1 MTIDAFAAR
10 PAVSIVDYDEA
21 DSFAALLVKTPPDP
35 IAHLFTA
42 GPPAAHGTRI
52 EPMAAMLLA
61 VVDTLPGNVFAKD
74 REGRYIVANA
84 QTERALGAPRDRLLG
99 RTDVELIG
107 DGAEAARLREADL
120 RVMASGTA
128 ESLEETLTLADGAVA
143 TWLSTKAPLR
153 DATGAVIGVIGFSV
167 DITARRAAEQ
177 ERARIEA
184 QLGAVLDALPV
195 GIIIAD
201 ADGRIVRDNA
211 ANRDLWGV
219 PPETASWRDY
229 GDWVG
234 FRPATGERIAPGD
247 WAMARALRH
256 GDTVRGELVEC
267 QRFGSGE
274 RRRYLNNAAPVR
286 DADGAIIGGVV
297 AALDVTDGVPAGC
310 AGAN

>member
-1 MTIDAFAAR
+1 MPNDFSDLR
-10 PAVSIVDYDEA
+10 RAVAIEDYACA
-21 DSFAALLVKTPPDP
+21 DDVAALLV
-35 IAHLFTA
+35 A
-42 GPPAAHGTRI
+42 PAATVAQLFAAEPAAPRRTMV

-74 REGRYIVANA
+74 RAGRYIVANA
-84 QTERALGAPRDRLLG
+84 QTEVALGAPRERLLG
-99 RTDVELIG
+99 RTDLDLLGDAVE
-107 DGAEAARLREADL
+107 ATRLREADQ
-120 RVMASGTA
+120 RVMASGVA
-128 ESLEETLTLADGAVA
+128 ESLEEVVTLADGSVV

-153 DATGAVIGVIGFSV
+153 DATGAVIGIIGFSV
-167 DITARRAAEQ
+167 DISERKTAERA
-177 ERARIEA
+177 RARIEA

-211 ANRDLWGV
+211 ASRELWGM

-229 GDWVG
+229 GEWIG
-234 FRPATGERIAPGD
+234 YRPTGERIGAAE
-247 WAMARALRH
+247 WAMARALRD

-286 DADGAIIGGVV
+286 DAAGAIIGGVV
-297 AALDVTDGVPAGC
+297 AALDVTDGLPAGLG
-310 AGAN
+310 GAA

>member
-1 MTIDAFAAR
+1 MTNSFDAHRA
-10 PAVSIVDYDEA
+10 PPTPDYPCA
-21 DSFAALLVKTPPDP
+21 DDIAELLATPPR
-35 IAHLFTA
+35 A
-42 GPPAAHGTRI
+42 TR

-74 REGRYIVANA
+74 RDGRYIVANA
-84 QTERALGAPRDRLLG
+84 QTEVALGAPRDRLLG
-99 RTDVELIG
+99 RTDAELLG
-107 DGAEAARLREADL
+107 DAAEAARLREADL
-120 RVMASGTA
+120 RVMASGCA
-128 ESLEETLTLADGAVA
+128 ESLEEELTLGDGTVV

-153 DATGAVIGVIGFSV
+153 DAAGAVIGVIGFSV
-167 DITARRAAEQ
+167 DVSDRTAAER

-184 QLGAVLDALPV
+184 QLGAVLDAIPV

-211 ANRDLWGV
+211 ATRELWGV
-219 PPETASWRDY
+219 PPETANWREY
-229 GDWVG
+229 GQWVG
-234 FRPATGERIAPGD
+234 YRAATGERIRPGE
-247 WAMARALRH
+247 WAMARALRD

-297 AALDVTDGVPAGC
+297 AALDVTDGLPAGLG
-310 AGAN
+310 GAAN